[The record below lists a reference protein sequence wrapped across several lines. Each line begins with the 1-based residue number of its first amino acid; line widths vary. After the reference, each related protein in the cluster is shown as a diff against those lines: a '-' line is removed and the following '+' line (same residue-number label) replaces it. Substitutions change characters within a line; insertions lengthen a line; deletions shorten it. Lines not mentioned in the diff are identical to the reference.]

1 MRNHVVHAVGGSQ
14 VHGLEGFGHGAHLIH
29 LDEHGVGRT
38 EFNPLRQTLGLS
50 DKEIVSNG
58 LDAVAV
64 GFGEGRPAPPVVF
77 TKPVFNRQNRVPVEP
92 PPVQF
97 NEVVRG
103 QHLPVHVISVV
114 LQELR

>member
-1 MRNHVVHAVGGSQ
+1 MRNHVVHAVGGGQ
-14 VHGLEGFGHGAHLIH
+14 VHRLEGLGHRPHLID
-29 LDEHGVGRT
+29 LDQHGVGRS
-38 EFNPLRQTLGLS
+38 EFNPLRQTFGLS

-58 LDAVAV
+58 LDAVTV

-77 TKPVFNRQNRVPVEP
+77 TKPVFDGKNGVPVEP

-103 QHLPVHVISVV
+103 QHLPVHVISIV